1 MCCGENTTG
10 KGTVVIHRECHP
22 EKSQQAHSLF
32 KEQPAC
38 GPLVLV
44 LTVRKK
50 KYVLRKRDRRLEM
63 KWKQKRTEEHTD
75 PANQNKAN
83 ILELLVN
90 M

>member
-1 MCCGENTTG
+1 MCYGENTTG

-50 KYVLRKRDRRLEM
+50 ICFEEERQEIRNGME
-63 KWKQKRTEEHTD
+63 TEK
-75 PANQNKAN
+75 N
-83 ILELLVN
+83 
-90 M
+90 